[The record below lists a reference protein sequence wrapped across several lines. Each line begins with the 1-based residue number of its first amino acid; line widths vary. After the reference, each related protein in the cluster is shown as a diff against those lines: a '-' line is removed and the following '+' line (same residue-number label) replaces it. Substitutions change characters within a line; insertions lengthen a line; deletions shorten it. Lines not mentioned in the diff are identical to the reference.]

1 MHPTLKPLAFTL
13 CLLLSLYVASGCRP
27 AEPLR
32 PSNTTHT
39 PASSNETTP
48 AAELASPED
57 SSNDAVADESPQ
69 VGDTPSETADTSKPS
84 AEEAPEKTSKTP
96 KTQPTSTETKRPV
109 PKPQPGKT
117 LDLTFD
123 DIKFDIEPDAPFKR
137 EMLPQAIEDL
147 GGQKI
152 RIGGY
157 MLPSFQQRDIKQ
169 FVLVR
174 DNMECCFG
182 PGAALYDC
190 ILIEMDGRGV
200 DFTVRPVTVE
210 GTFTVKEYKSDDG
223 KHLAIY
229 HMQGTGVR

>member
-1 MHPTLKPLAFTL
+1 MHPTCKPLSYLCAVTL
-13 CLLLSLYVASGCRP
+13 CLVVSIGCRP
-27 AEPLR
+27 PEPLR
-32 PSNTTHT
+32 PANTTLG
-39 PASSNETTP
+39 PASSNQTTSPTAETETDGSDALSP
-48 AAELASPED
+48 ETEASPMEDSLASPEKD
-57 SSNDAVADESPQ
+57 GAVE
-69 VGDTPSETADTSKPS
+69 
-84 AEEAPEKTSKTP
+84 
-96 KTQPTSTETKRPV
+96 TQPTSTEKKPSPAANDTSSKRPV

-117 LDLTFD
+117 VDLTFD

-137 EMLPQAIEDL
+137 DMLPQAIEDL
-147 GGQKI
+147 NGQKI
-152 RIGGY
+152 SIGGY

-200 DFTVRPVTVE
+200 DFTVRPVVVE
-210 GTFTVKEYKSDDG
+210 GVFTIKEYKDDSG

>member
-1 MHPTLKPLAFTL
+1 M
-13 CLLLSLYVASGCRP
+13 RP
-27 AEPLR
+27 A
-32 PSNTTHT
+32 NTTHGPT
-39 PASSNETTP
+39 SSNQTVQQI
-48 AAELASPED
+48 AK
-57 SSNDAVADESPQ
+57 Q
-69 VGDTPSETADTSKPS
+69 ADTKPVEQPQS
-84 AEEAPEKTSKTP
+84 TEASLSQEKTEAVD
-96 KTQPTSTETKRPV
+96 TQPTSTEKSPPSSTEGSSRNRPI

-137 EMLPQAIEDL
+137 EMLPQGIEDL
-147 GGQKI
+147 SGQKI
-152 RIGGY
+152 SIGGY

-190 ILIEMDGRGV
+190 ILVEMEGRGI
-200 DFTVRPVTVE
+200 DFTVRPVVVE
-210 GTFTVKEYKSDDG
+210 GVFTIKEYKDDSG

>member
-1 MHPTLKPLAFTL
+1 MHPTHKPLAYLCSLTL
-13 CLLLSLYVASGCRP
+13 CLVVFGCWP
-27 AEPLR
+27 PEPLR
-32 PSNTTHT
+32 PVNTTHDT
-39 PASSNETTP
+39 TSPNQTLPLPTEAIGVRSEKEPAT
-48 AAELASPED
+48 PED
-57 SSNDAVADESPQ
+57 TNSEGESAPQ
-69 VGDTPSETADTSKPS
+69 
-84 AEEAPEKTSKTP
+84 EKTDTVV
-96 KTQPTSTETKRPV
+96 TQPTSTDKKPATGTEASSSKRPV

-137 EMLPQAIEDL
+137 NMLPQAIEDL
-147 GGQKI
+147 NGQKI
-152 RIGGY
+152 SIGGY

-200 DFTVRPVTVE
+200 DFTVRPVVVE
-210 GTFTVKEYKSDDG
+210 GIFTVKEYQDDSG

>member
-1 MHPTLKPLAFTL
+1 MHPTCKPLSWICPLIL
-13 CLLLSLYVASGCRP
+13 CLVVSLGCRP
-27 AEPLR
+27 PEPLR
-32 PSNTTHT
+32 PANTTHGPGT
-39 PASSNETTP
+39 SNLTVEPVTEEVENTSP
-48 AAELASPED
+48 DEEPPTEDSAAE
-57 SSNDAVADESPQ
+57 Q
-69 VGDTPSETADTSKPS
+69 
-84 AEEAPEKTSKTP
+84 EKTEP
-96 KTQPTSTETKRPV
+96 VETQPTSTEKKPSPAAEVTSPKRPV

-147 GGQKI
+147 NGQKI
-152 RIGGY
+152 SIGGY

-200 DFTVRPVTVE
+200 DFTVRPVVVE
-210 GTFTVKEYKSDDG
+210 GVFTIKEYKDDSG
-223 KHLAIY
+223 MHLAIY

>member
-1 MHPTLKPLAFTL
+1 MHPTYKPLAYL
-13 CLLLSLYVASGCRP
+13 CSLVICLAVIFGCRP
-27 AEPLR
+27 PEPLR
-32 PSNTTHT
+32 PANTTLG
-39 PASSNETTP
+39 PASSNQTDQADFATNDDTP
-48 AAELASPED
+48 ENQSVEPDDSQPDSSAAESEK
-57 SSNDAVADESPQ
+57 ADPVE
-69 VGDTPSETADTSKPS
+69 
-84 AEEAPEKTSKTP
+84 
-96 KTQPTSTETKRPV
+96 TQPTSTEEKASPIPEASTKKRPV

-123 DIKFDIEPDAPFKR
+123 DLKFDIEPDAPFDR

-147 GGQKI
+147 SGQKI
-152 RIGGY
+152 SIGGY

-200 DFTVRPVTVE
+200 DFTVRPVVVE
-210 GTFTVKEYKSDDG
+210 GTFTIKEYKDDNG

>member
-1 MHPTLKPLAFTL
+1 MHPTYKPLAYLCSLIL
-13 CLLLSLYVASGCRP
+13 CLAVFGCRP
-27 AEPLR
+27 PEPLR
-32 PSNTTHT
+32 PANTTHDNT
-39 PASSNETTP
+39 PSNQTVQPVGESENTVSEEVTVGATDSSPEGEPATEEP
-48 AAELASPED
+48 GDAAE
-57 SSNDAVADESPQ
+57 
-69 VGDTPSETADTSKPS
+69 
-84 AEEAPEKTSKTP
+84 
-96 KTQPTSTETKRPV
+96 TQPTSTEKKPAAGTEASASKRPV

-123 DIKFDIEPDAPFKR
+123 DIKFDIEPDAPFQR
-137 EMLPQAIEDL
+137 DMLPKEIEDL
-147 GGQKI
+147 NGQKI
-152 RIGGY
+152 SIGGY

-200 DFTVRPVTVE
+200 DFTVRPVVVE
-210 GTFTVKEYKSDDG
+210 GKFTVKEYKDDSG

>member
-1 MHPTLKPLAFTL
+1 MHPTYKTLSYLCFLIL
-13 CLLLSLYVASGCRP
+13 CLVVALGCRP
-27 AEPLR
+27 PEPLR
-32 PSNTTHT
+32 PANTTHGAT
-39 PASSNETTP
+39 SSNQTGQP
-48 AAELASPED
+48 IAEVEDSDSADLSASEQDASPE
-57 SSNDAVADESPQ
+57 S
-69 VGDTPSETADTSKPS
+69 TPIS
-84 AEEAPEKTSKTP
+84 PEKSDP
-96 KTQPTSTETKRPV
+96 IETQATSTEKNPSPNAEASSSKRPV

-123 DIKFDIEPDAPFKR
+123 DIKFDIEPDAPFNR

-147 GGQKI
+147 NGQKI
-152 RIGGY
+152 SIGGY

-200 DFTVRPVTVE
+200 DFTVRPVVVE
-210 GTFTVKEYKSDDG
+210 GIFTIKEYKDDSG

>member
-1 MHPTLKPLAFTL
+1 MHPTCKPLSYLCIATL
-13 CLLLSLYVASGCRP
+13 CLVVAFGCRP
-27 AEPLR
+27 PEPLR
-32 PSNTTHT
+32 PANTTLGPAFSNQT
-39 PASSNETTP
+39 APAGAEVETNTSDDQSPGTEASLMENSPAS
-48 AAELASPED
+48 
-57 SSNDAVADESPQ
+57 Q
-69 VGDTPSETADTSKPS
+69 
-84 AEEAPEKTSKTP
+84 EKTDTVE
-96 KTQPTSTETKRPV
+96 TQPTSTEKKPSTASKRPV

-137 EMLPQAIEDL
+137 DMLPQAIEDL
-147 GGQKI
+147 SGQKI
-152 RIGGY
+152 SIGGY

-200 DFTVRPVTVE
+200 DFTVRPVVVE
-210 GTFTVKEYKSDDG
+210 GVFTIKEYKDDSG

>member
-1 MHPTLKPLAFTL
+1 MRPT
-13 CLLLSLYVASGCRP
+13 
-27 AEPLR
+27 
-32 PSNTTHT
+32 NTTHD
-39 PASSNETTP
+39 PASSNLTVQPNDE
-48 AAELASPED
+48 AANAASMDEEESSPETEEKA
-57 SSNDAVADESPQ
+57 DAAD
-69 VGDTPSETADTSKPS
+69 
-84 AEEAPEKTSKTP
+84 
-96 KTQPTSTETKRPV
+96 TQPTSAEKEPSPGTEVFTRTRPI

-123 DIKFDIEPDAPFKR
+123 DIKFDIEPDAPFER
-137 EMLPQAIEDL
+137 EMLPQGIEDL
-147 GGQKI
+147 NGQKI

-190 ILIEMDGRGV
+190 ILIEMDGRGT
-200 DFTVRPVTVE
+200 DFTVRPVVVE
-210 GTFTVKEYKSDDG
+210 GTITIKEYKSADG